1 MSKDLQLGELG
12 LTNFSL
18 QSNLALQQSPIIKK
32 LNLSFNHIQDF
43 MGNILKDVTELDLSN
58 FLYKDLGSNGLEEFS
73 SNSFP
78 KLTSIN
84 FDNNKG
90 FKSFTNNTLPAITT
104 LNSPSPRLS

>member
-1 MSKDLQLGELG
+1 MMINKSRKTMKMLEYLSKDLQLGELG

-58 FLYKDLGSNGLEEFS
+58 F
-73 SNSFP
+73 
-78 KLTSIN
+78 
-84 FDNNKG
+84 
-90 FKSFTNNTLPAITT
+90 
-104 LNSPSPRLS
+104 